1 MVDLESSVPEESE
14 DEIRA
19 PAEASNAAIDLGAEV
34 ADAGGHSTAQ
44 VLLDMAMTSLVGIQI
59 WGIGRKP
66 VHFDLRMCAKIL
78 FDHRSAMRTEPVP
91 NHDKGPRNIAL
102 EVAEGGHN
110 ILPADCVLKVA
121 LVDAARQREPDGRR
135 ECPAL
140 ADMPQDGGV
149 PHRSPGGS
157 AVGAA

>member
-1 MVDLESSVPEESE
+1 VPEESE

-19 PAEASNAAIDLGAEV
+19 PAEASKAAIDLGAEV
-34 ADAGGHSTAQ
+34 ADAGGHSIAQ
-44 VLLDMAMTSLVGIQI
+44 VLLDMAMTSLFGIQI

-66 VHFDLRMCAKIL
+66 VHVDLRMRAKIRL
-78 FDHRSAMRTEPVP
+78 DHRRAMGTEPVP

-110 ILPADCVLKVA
+110 ILPADGLREVP

-135 ECPAL
+135 
-140 ADMPQDGGV
+140 
-149 PHRSPGGS
+149 
-157 AVGAA
+157 